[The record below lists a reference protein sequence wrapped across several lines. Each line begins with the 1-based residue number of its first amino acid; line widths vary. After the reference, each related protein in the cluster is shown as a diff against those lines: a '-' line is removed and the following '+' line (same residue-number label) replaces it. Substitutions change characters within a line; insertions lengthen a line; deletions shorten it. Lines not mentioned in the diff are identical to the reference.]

1 MLKAVRVTG
10 SQQRAWVRA
19 LPGLQLVKALRMPE
33 RRICSYGD
41 DTLSSE
47 TSAVDLEK
55 LAELSQLG
63 ITKSEAEA
71 WRPKIANI
79 INWFDQLQQVD
90 LEGVPP
96 ALRASLEKEDTLRQ
110 DDPSDFQER

>member
-1 MLKAVRVTG
+1 MLKAVRVAG

-19 LPGLQLVKALRMPE
+19 LPGLQPVKALRLPE
-33 RRICSYGD
+33 RRLCSYSD
-41 DTLSSE
+41 DMLSSE
-47 TSAVDLEK
+47 RSAVDLEK

-71 WRPKIANI
+71 WRPKIADI
-79 INWFDQLQQVD
+79 IKWFDQLQQVD

-110 DDPSDFQER
+110 DDPSDFEER